1 MNSPHVE
8 RRTIRQ
14 RLLFII
20 RMTLFALVLLALLI
34 PTALGAGFIAV
45 LTVAVCSGGPTPPM
59 PYEDVS
65 FPSSE
70 FNRQTP
76 AYFVPGA
83 QPNGEASSDTALER
97 ATIIVV
103 PTGNAGRGDRM
114 DEIVVYHEG
123 GFNVLTYDSRTCVG
137 GVANSLGYR
146 EALQVGDA
154 LVYLQTRADV
164 DANRIGIHGF
174 SAGGASALMAA
185 ARFPEIRAVVAA
197 GGYHDFRDEIERN
210 TPSRLWFAPFFRF
223 GAFGAYRLITGDDIS
238 VLSPVSVIG
247 QIAPRPILLIYG
259 TNEPSLNGGRL
270 QQAAAG
276 ANAQLWEV
284 PSATHGSYLITAPD
298 QYRQRV
304 IAFMTDAFK

>member
-1 MNSPHVE
+1 MNSH
-8 RRTIRQ
+8 RTLRQ
-14 RLLFII
+14 RLFFVV
-20 RMTLFALVLLALLI
+20 RVTLFALVLLAILI

-45 LTVAVCSGGPTPPM
+45 LTAGVCSGGPTPPM
-59 PYEDVS
+59 RYEDIS
-65 FPSSE
+65 FPSTE
-70 FNRQTP
+70 FSRATP
-76 AYFVPGA
+76 AYFIPGV
-83 QPNGEASSDTALER
+83 QPNGAALER

-114 DEIVVYHEG
+114 GEIVVYHEG
-123 GFNVLTYDSRTCVG
+123 GFNVLTYDSRVCVG

-154 LVYLQTRADV
+154 LAYLQNRSDI

-174 SAGGASALMAA
+174 SAGGASAIMAA

-210 TPSRLWFAPFFRF
+210 TPARLWFAPFFRF

-238 VLSPVSVIG
+238 VLSPVSVIS

-270 QQAAAG
+270 EQAAAG
-276 ANAQLWEV
+276 TNAQLWEV
-284 PSATHGSYLITAPD
+284 PSATHGSYLTTVPD
-298 QYRQRV
+298 EYRQRV
-304 IAFMTDAFK
+304 IQFMTEALK